1 MLRRQSQP
9 SSAARIGSS
18 VRFCGMS
25 FAILKI
31 SQIDALFECLGP
43 DFGNLRGACSL
54 ARKRS
59 NGVNL
64 YLEIIKWHCTNSD
77 WGLLSILGFYPLG
90 RIPCRC
96 AHCKVRVRTR
106 QMWRFPQVGH
116 EDHFI
121 PRTSF
126 VGFRRILCCYCVVA
140 EVRLAFARDPGVRA
154 TCIISQARISDA
166 DKNRFLRSVDC
177 CSMEGRAKL
186 DKVYR
191 CIGEAGKLQ
200 YKDRD

>member
-1 MLRRQSQP
+1 MSAVSSPALLRRQSQP

-77 WGLLSILGFYPLG
+77 GLLTILEFAPLG
-90 RIPCRC
+90 RIPHRC
-96 AHCKVRVRTR
+96 ARCSVRVRTR
-106 QMWRFPQVGH
+106 QMWRFPSLPKAVPQRV
-116 EDHFI
+116 
-121 PRTSF
+121 
-126 VGFRRILCCYCVVA
+126 LCYYCVVA
-140 EVRLAFARDPGVRA
+140 EVRLAFARNPQLREA
-154 TCIISQARISDA
+154 CLISQAGVTIE
-166 DKNRFLRSVDC
+166 KKKRFLQALVDRSLP
-177 CSMEGRAKL
+177 GPHFRAAL
-186 DKVYR
+186 RIFGSEPV
-191 CIGEAGKLQ
+191 AFAVA
-200 YKDRD
+200 

>member
-1 MLRRQSQP
+1 MLRRHSQP

-64 YLEIIKWHCTNSD
+64 YLEIIKWHCKND
-77 WGLLSILGFYPLG
+77 MPDLLAILGFEPLG

-96 AHCKVRVRTR
+96 ARCRVRVRTR
-106 QMWRFPQVGH
+106 QMWRFP
-116 EDHFI
+116 
-121 PRTSF
+121 PRESEPRPDA
-126 VGFRRILCCYCVVA
+126 VPRRVLCYYCVVA
-140 EVRLAFARDPGVRA
+140 EVRLAFARNPQLREA
-154 TCIISQARISDA
+154 CLISQAGVTIQQ
-166 DKNRFLRSVDC
+166 KKRFLQALVDRSLP
-177 CSMEGRAKL
+177 GPHFRAAL
-186 DKVYR
+186 RTFGSEPVAFA
-191 CIGEAGKLQ
+191 IGIDHA
-200 YKDRD
+200 